1 MLEVLKN
8 MAAFVCMVSCF
19 IVIFAQQK
27 KIGELKSEV
36 AKKESKLQK
45 LRDYLK
51 RLV

>member
-8 MAAFVCMVSCF
+8 MSAFVCMVCCF

-27 KIGELKSEV
+27 KISELKSEI
-36 AKKESKLQK
+36 AKKEATLQK